1 MKKRVLSLVLA
12 VILIV
17 GLLPTAAFAST
28 NGKTADDAINWVR
41 SLNGQPVGSGE
52 CVALIYAYSV
62 PARRLRRQW
71 RGLLV

>member
-41 SLNGQPVGSGE
+41 SLNGQTVGSGE
-52 CVALIYAYSV
+52 CDVS
-62 PARRLRRQW
+62 RRQW